1 MKILFWS
8 DTFWPIIGGV
18 EVLGGYFIR
27 ALKARGHEV
36 IIVARRDTDD
46 LPDVDC
52 YHGIPV
58 YRFPFRTAVQARSL
72 GRVLELRDR
81 LAAVVRA
88 FKPDIVHVY
97 HSGPGLYFYLLACGA
112 RSAPVI
118 MTLHQTYVDA
128 LLTPDSVRGRLMRS
142 AQWISSCS
150 ASVLEVTQQQLP
162 EITAYSSV
170 ISNSLEMPALEPAP
184 LPFDPPRVLCLGR
197 VIQQKGF
204 DVALT
209 AWATL
214 AARFPR
220 ARLIIAGDGLARPDL
235 EQHAHRL
242 GLDSVDFVGWVP
254 PDDVPALIN
263 TCTLLLMPSRI
274 EPFGLVA
281 LQAAQMGRPIVATR
295 VDGLPEVVVHGTTGW
310 LVDTD
315 DSAGLAQAIASLL
328 DHPET
333 AAVLGRAARIRAQE
347 VFSWAGH
354 LDAHEDL
361 YRRFAPDAATP
372 SSTMSLR

>member
-1 MKILFWS
+1 MRILFWS

-27 ALKARGHEV
+27 ALKARGHE
-36 IIVARRDTDD
+36 IIVVARRDTDD

-58 YRFPFRTAVQARSL
+58 YRFPFRTAVQARNL
-72 GRVLELRDR
+72 GRVVDLRER

-88 FKPDIVHVY
+88 FKPDVVHVY
-97 HSGPGLYFYLLACGA
+97 HSGPGLYFYLLACGS

-118 MTLHQTYVDA
+118 MTLHQTYVDP

-142 AQWISSCS
+142 ARWISSCS
-150 ASVLEVTQQQLP
+150 ASVLEVTRQQLP
-162 EITAYSSV
+162 EIKSYSSV
-170 ISNSLEMPALEPAP
+170 ISNSLEMPTLEPAP

-204 DVALT
+204 DVSLT
-209 AWATL
+209 AWKTL
-214 AARFPR
+214 AGRFPG
-220 ARLIIAGDGLARPDL
+220 ARLVIAGNGLARPDL
-235 EQHAHRL
+235 EQQARRL
-242 GLDSVDFVGWVP
+242 GLDCVDFLGWVP

-263 TCTLLLMPSRI
+263 SCTLMLMPSRI

-295 VDGLPEVVVHGTTGW
+295 VDGLPEVVVHEKTGW
-310 LVDTD
+310 LVDAD
-315 DSAGLAQAIASLL
+315 DSHALAQAIAFLL
-328 DHPET
+328 DHPEI
-333 AAVLGRAARIRAQE
+333 AAELGRAARVRAQE
-347 VFSWAGH
+347 LFSWDGH

-361 YRRFAPDAATP
+361 YRRCVVDAPTR
-372 SSTMSLR
+372 SR